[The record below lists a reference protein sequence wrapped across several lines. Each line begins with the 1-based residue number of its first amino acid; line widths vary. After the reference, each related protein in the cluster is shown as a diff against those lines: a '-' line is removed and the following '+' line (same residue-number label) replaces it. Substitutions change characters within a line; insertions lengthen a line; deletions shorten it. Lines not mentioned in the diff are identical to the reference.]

1 MLDSVGNLSQAR
13 FVRVNPYLIYSNAM
27 KLNHLLLAALAFVI
41 LGLSSC
47 ITHIDCPAY
56 SKKEE
61 IKKEVRT

>member
-1 MLDSVGNLSQAR
+1 MAC
-13 FVRVNPYLIYSNAM
+13 
-27 KLNHLLLAALAFVI
+27 VI